1 MNIDPQEVYTFK
13 VHFETSEHVP
23 PPYYNTYNLE
33 VKPGE
38 EGTPA
43 SYEIK
48 YLHREELSEEE
59 IFEEGF
65 TLEDDWQWK
74 GNLPENWKEAL
85 KSQISKQSW
94 PKKPEK
100 PDPNDAILNISLL
113 DSQGNK
119 LFDGQPADLSSWEYF
134 LQELIQAIYE
144 TGEREAPFLLHY
156 REIASGQEQLDIML
170 EASFAHREIT
180 ARRLSGGKEED
191 TSKPE
196 WKKLKQLMKLIYLP
210 DYDYDSA
217 KVQEPKKRGKYLSS
231 GEGLWFKF
239 GESLTEPDK
248 KSNSLD
254 RLEQELKS
262 LFE

>member
-1 MNIDPQEVYTFK
+1 MNIDPQQVHTFK

-33 VKPGE
+33 VRLCEGE
-38 EGTPA
+38 TPA
-43 SYEIK
+43 SFEIK

-65 TLEDDWQWK
+65 SLEDDWQWK
-74 GNLPENWKEAL
+74 GNLPENWKEAI
-85 KSQISKQSW
+85 KTHIGKQSW
-94 PKKPEK
+94 PRKPEK

-119 LFDGQPADLSSWEYF
+119 LFEGQPADLSSWEYF

-144 TGEREAPFLLHY
+144 TGEKEAPFLLQY
-156 REIASGQEQLDIML
+156 REIASGQDQLDILL
-170 EASFAHREIT
+170 EASFAKREI
-180 ARRLSGGKEED
+180 AAKRISGGNEEEAKPDWKE
-191 TSKPE
+191 
-196 WKKLKQLMKLIYLP
+196 LKQLMKLIFLP
-210 DYDYDSA
+210 DYDYDGA
-217 KVQEPKKRGKYLSS
+217 KVQEPKKRGKYLTT

-254 RLEQELKS
+254 RLEKELKG